1 MHKFE
6 GEMQVLNE
14 NYKDLEKKD
23 NELQT
28 GSNLQSEFDSKLAEL
43 RKIRG
48 EVEKMNV
55 KHKNSLDFYL
65 KMKERS

>member
-23 NELQT
+23 NEL
-28 GSNLQSEFDSKLAEL
+28 
-43 RKIRG
+43 
-48 EVEKMNV
+48 
-55 KHKNSLDFYL
+55 
-65 KMKERS
+65 